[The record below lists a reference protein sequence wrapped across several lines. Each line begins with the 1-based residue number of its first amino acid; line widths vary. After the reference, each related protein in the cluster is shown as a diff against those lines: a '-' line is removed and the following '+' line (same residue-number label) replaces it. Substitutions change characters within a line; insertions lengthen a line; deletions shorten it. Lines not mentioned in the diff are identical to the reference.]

1 MQAIYWT
8 CSLITLLLLIMS
20 YKRQNLAYAKIA
32 YVLITFRNILRSYNF
47 ENLKEGVFYIMKYMN
62 MFFSYLLIENY
73 MTNTRDTKGK
83 LILGRS
89 LILL

>member
-1 MQAIYWT
+1 
-8 CSLITLLLLIMS
+8 MS

-73 MTNTRDTKGK
+73 MINTRDTKGK
-83 LILGRS
+83 LILGRT